1 MTLGLS
7 KFENYGI
14 LDSVEKQCESW
25 CMIKAMNTIPVTDEN
40 GFLFNV
46 DILVKSSSNALAL
59 QYLLEMLNEKAEVI
73 DFRVKSGMELGEIIN
88 TLIQA
93 KKNSVISKASRKSNS
108 ETSPKE
114 KQVTPATS
122 STPEKKITASAPPV
136 QAPIIGSDPF
146 EWIKV
151 YSKDNRLVR
160 LTTNRN
166 GKQTSLPCRILN
178 YDESNFLVN
187 VYHVDEKQVYTF
199 KLNEIDEFSVS

>member
-1 MTLGLS
+1 
-7 KFENYGI
+7 
-14 LDSVEKQCESW
+14 
-25 CMIKAMNTIPVTDEN
+25 MIKTMKSTPVTNEN

-46 DILVKSSSNALAL
+46 DILVKSSTNALAL
-59 QYLLEMLNEKAEVI
+59 QHLLEMLNEKAEVI
-73 DFRVKSGMELGEIIN
+73 DFRVKSGMELGDIIDA
-88 TLIQA
+88 LIQA
-93 KKNSVISKASRKSNS
+93 KKNSMISNASRKSNV
-108 ETSPKE
+108 EPSPQE
-114 KQVTPATS
+114 RLVIPTTS
-122 STPEKKITASAPPV
+122 SPSEKKITANVPPV
-136 QAPIIGSDPF
+136 NTPLTGNDPF

-178 YDESNFLVN
+178 YDESNLLVN